1 MGQQETAL
9 LNIQNT
15 ILTASKEVADALY
28 DYQAAE
34 KTIAIKTLEFQA
46 YDTASNYSEVLLN
59 NGFGNYLEV
68 LRARENALNS
78 RLGLIN
84 AAYSSLNSVV
94 DFTIAWRGGGR

>member
-1 MGQQETAL
+1 RAQQETAL
-9 LNIQNT
+9 LNFQKT
-15 ILTASKEVADALY
+15 ILTASKEVSDALY

-34 KTIAIKTLEFQA
+34 KTIEIKTLEFQA

-84 AAYSSLNSVV
+84 AAYSRLNSVV
-94 DFTIAWRGGGR
+94 ELYRALGGGWR